1 MKIILH
7 HTFRS
12 VKDNLGQLFVIVFTV
27 TILTALFFATLSLRD
42 VFYNLQ
48 LSMATRLPDQAQ
60 IEIKGDILSEYE
72 IDDAIDALNGVEYVD
87 KYLELYA
94 LLKTKKDNDVEE
106 KVVLIEATDL
116 THYYNYHSK
125 SLFYKEGI
133 GPEFVSTYPQVWLS
147 YDFAKENELSVGS
160 EIELYISLYGSYQK
174 FVVTYLFQSQGVF
187 ANTSVNNVMTD
198 LSAFGD
204 RGLLTNVY
212 VKMDDDSDV
221 SDAIETLREYLPD
234 RSIEIGSSVDYEY
247 IESVVSGNQK
257 LITVMLFFV
266 LALVL
271 FILLSSYLVIYQKR
285 TQELSV
291 FKAVGASFA
300 QCIGILVFEGLLYGV
315 TGAVLGTVLG
325 RFAMQIVQIKVIP
338 NFAGAIRFGFY
349 HYILSML
356 LGTIVSLLCASVPAY
371 LLVKRSVRAGAD
383 KPPLGSIKRKIPLFI
398 AFIVFLAVCVVIVV
412 FYPQTLVYVCFAMI
426 ADMALS
432 IYFGAPYLVALTSRL
447 FSFGKGIVK
456 LSSSSVRRNK
466 NTASLSAIVGAVISF
481 SFVAVSIVSMVI
493 GAIKPYYDHFRC
505 DYIVQTIS
513 ESTDMI
519 AVNNEISSTFGVEKS
534 ILLQNQEYE
543 TIADNKKIK
552 YTLYALNDV
561 SEVDYVATS
570 LTKEESEAFATNDDM
585 IILSYDLANRFGKKK
600 GDEIELDLSGKTK
613 TFIVAA
619 IDQTITKDDRVC
631 FILNKEKNVYKNSFI
646 LVISNKNVSGMDL
659 YKDLS
664 DKVQKYSCNIMYYKD
679 WVQSTNVGIT
689 GIELLLRLLQ
699 ILIGAVAFIGVVNIT
714 VSTLH
719 DRKREYNIYFST
731 GLDGKKYFFLSL
743 LEGIVFALSGGV
755 IGLFFS
761 LIINLLMPELGKLID
776 RYVAVSYFPPEIGPV
791 VAVIMLVYVLTYVTV
806 ALRIRKNRNI
816 ERNIT

>member
-12 VKDNLGQLFVIVFTV
+12 VKDNLGQLFVIVFTI

-48 LSMATRLPDQAQ
+48 LSIASRLPDQAQ

-72 IDDAIDALNGVEYVD
+72 VDDAIRNLKNVESVD

-94 LLKTKKDNDVEE
+94 LLKTTKGSEVQE

-116 THYYNYHSK
+116 MHYYNYHSH
-125 SLFYKEGI
+125 SLFYQEGI
-133 GPEFVSTYPQVWLS
+133 GPEFVSAFPQVWLS
-147 YDFAKENELSVGS
+147 YDFAKQNGLSVGD
-160 EIELYISLYGSYQK
+160 EIELYISLYDSYQK

-187 ANTSVNNVMTD
+187 ANTAVNNIMTD

-212 VKMDDDSDV
+212 VKMYDNEDV
-221 SDAIETLREYLPD
+221 PDAISALRDCFPD
-234 RSIEIGSSVDYEY
+234 DTVNVDYAIDYEH

-285 TQELSV
+285 MQELSV

-300 QCIGILVFEGLLYGV
+300 QCIGMLVFEGLIYGLA
-315 TGAVLGTVLG
+315 GAVLGTVLG

-349 HYILSML
+349 HYLLSML
-356 LGTIVSLLCASVPAY
+356 LGTIVSLLCATVPAY
-371 LLVKRSVRAGAD
+371 LLVKRSVRASSD
-383 KPPLGSIKRKIPLFI
+383 KPPLGSIKKRIPLFLVLI
-398 AFIVFLAVCVVIVV
+398 ALLTICVVIVV
-412 FYPQTLVYVCFAMI
+412 FYPQSIVYVCFVMI
-426 ADMALS
+426 AIMATL
-432 IYFGAPYLVALTSRL
+432 IYLGTPYLVSFSSRL
-447 FSFGKGIVK
+447 LSFGKGIVK
-456 LSSSSVRRNK
+456 LSSVSIRRNK
-466 NTASLSAIVGAVISF
+466 NTAALSAIVGAVISF
-481 SFVAVSIVSMVI
+481 SFIAVSIVSMVI

-505 DYIVQTIS
+505 DYIVQTIFS
-513 ESTDMI
+513 TTDMNV
-519 AVNNEISSTFGVEKS
+519 VNSEISDTFGVEKS
-534 ILLQNQEYE
+534 ILLQYQEYE
-543 TIADNKKIK
+543 TVADNKKFK

-561 SEVDYVATS
+561 SDVDFVSTA
-570 LTKEESEAFATNDDM
+570 LTKEESERFATNDDM
-585 IILSYDLANRFGKKK
+585 IILSYDLANRFGKTVGEKV
-600 GDEIELDLSGKTK
+600 ELDQNGEKKVYT
-613 TFIVAA
+613 IAA
-619 IDQTITKDDRVC
+619 IDRTVTKDDRVC
-631 FILNKEKNVYKNSFI
+631 FILNKANEQLKNSFV

-664 DKVQKYSCNIMYYKD
+664 DKIQKYSCNIMFYED
-679 WVQSTNVGIT
+679 WVQSTNVGIN

-699 ILIGAVAFIGVVNIT
+699 FIIGAVAFIGVVNIT

-719 DRKREYNIYFST
+719 DRKREYNIFYST
-731 GLDGKKYFFLSL
+731 GLDGKKYFLLSL
-743 LEGIVFALSGGV
+743 LEGVIFAFSGGI

-776 RYVAVSYFPPEIGPV
+776 RYATISYFPPEIGIV
-791 VAVIMLVYVLTYVTV
+791 VAAIMLIYVFTYV
-806 ALRIRKNRNI
+806 AIAIRIRKNRSI

>member
-12 VKDNLGQLFVIVFTV
+12 VKDNLGQLFVIVFTI
-27 TILTALFFATLSLRD
+27 TIMSALFFATLSLRD

-48 LSMATRLPDQAQ
+48 LSMASRLPDQAQ
-60 IEIKGDILSEYE
+60 IEIQGDILSEYE
-72 IDDAIDALNGVEYVD
+72 VDDAIEQLNGVETVD

-94 LLKTKKDNDVEE
+94 LLKTTKDTDVEE

-116 THYYNYHSK
+116 VHYYNYHSN
-125 SLFYKEGI
+125 SLFYQEGI
-133 GPEFVSTYPQVWLS
+133 DPEFVSTYPQVWMS
-147 YDFAKENELSVGS
+147 YDFAKQNELSVGD

-174 FVVTYLFQSQGVF
+174 FVITYLFKSQGVF
-187 ANTSVNNVMTD
+187 ANTAVNNIMTD

-212 VKMDDDSDV
+212 VKMYENSDV
-221 SDAIETLREYLPD
+221 PGAIDTLRENLPD
-234 RSIEIGSSVDYEY
+234 ESVKIDYAIDYEH

-285 TQELSV
+285 MQELSV

-300 QCIGILVFEGLLYGV
+300 QCIGILVFEGLVYGL

-325 RFAMQIVQIKVIP
+325 RFAMQIVQIKIIP
-338 NFAGAIRFGFY
+338 NFAGAIKFRFY

-356 LGTIVSLLCASVPAY
+356 LGTVVSLLCASVPAY
-371 LLVKRSVRAGAD
+371 LLVKRSVRASSD
-383 KPPLGSIKRKIPLFI
+383 KPPLGPINRLTPLFI
-398 AFIVFLAVCVVIVV
+398 ILVGLLAVCVLIVV
-412 FYPQTLVYVCFAMI
+412 FYPQTIVYVCLVMI
-426 ADMALS
+426 AIMAML
-432 IYFGAPYLVALTSRL
+432 IYFGTPYLVSFSSRL

-456 LSSSSVRRNK
+456 LSSRSVRRNK

-481 SFVAVSIVSMVI
+481 SFIAVSIVSMVI
-493 GAIKPYYDHFRC
+493 GAIKPYYDHFKC

-513 ESTDMI
+513 ETTDMEV
-519 AVNNEISSTFGVEKS
+519 VNSEITSTFGVKKS
-534 ILLQNQEYE
+534 ILLQYQEYE
-543 TIADNKKIK
+543 TFADNKKIK

-561 SEVDYVATS
+561 SEVNYVSTA
-570 LTKEESEAFATNDDM
+570 LTKEEAERFATNDDM
-585 IILSYDLANRFGKKK
+585 IILSYDLANRFEKKI
-600 GDEIELDLSGKTK
+600 GDEIELDLNGDKKSYT
-613 TFIVAA
+613 IVA

-631 FILNKEKNVYKNSFI
+631 FILNKSNERYKNAFI
-646 LVISNKNVSGMDL
+646 LVIGSKNVSGMDL

-664 DKVQKYSCNIMYYKD
+664 DKIQKYSCNIMYYKD
-679 WVQSTNVGIT
+679 WIQSTNVGIK

-699 ILIGAVAFIGVVNIT
+699 IIIGAVAFIGVVNIT

-719 DRKREYNIYFST
+719 DRKREYNIYFSA
-731 GLDGKKYFFLSL
+731 GLDGKKYFLLSL
-743 LEGIVFALSGGV
+743 FEGIIFALSGGL

-776 RYVAVSYFPPEIGPV
+776 RYATISYFPPEIGIV
-791 VAVIMLVYVLTYVTV
+791 VAAIMAIYVLTYVIV
-806 ALRIRKNRNI
+806 AMRIRKNRSI